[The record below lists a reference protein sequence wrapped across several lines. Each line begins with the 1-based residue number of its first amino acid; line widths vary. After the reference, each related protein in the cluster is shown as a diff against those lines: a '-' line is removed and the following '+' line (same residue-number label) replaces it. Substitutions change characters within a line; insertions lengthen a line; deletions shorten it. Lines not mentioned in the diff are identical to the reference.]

1 VSAPTSEAIV
11 AITAEAA
18 APGFAAGLLRR
29 LRSDPLG
36 LLGLCLVLLVV
47 FCALTAP
54 WIEPYNPFKIRVPE
68 RFHAPSLVHIFGTD
82 DLGRDVFSRVIAG
95 SQIALGV
102 SVSSIATALF
112 LGLILGLCAG
122 YGPRWLD
129 NFLLLIFDSLYS
141 FPTVMLG
148 LTVVTLFGPSLET
161 LMSVVITIQTPGY
174 ARLIRTA
181 TLATKNSE
189 YILAIRALGSS
200 SGRVLMIHIL
210 PNIIGPILI
219 IASMD
224 IPSVITLEAGLTYLG
239 MGIPPPAASWGRILQ
254 EGFDS
259 IRDAP
264 WIVIAGG
271 IPLIF
276 TTLGFTFL
284 GESLR
289 DLLDPKLRRVV

>member
-1 VSAPTSEAIV
+1 MSAQTSEAIV

-18 APGFAAGLLRR
+18 TPGFAAGLLRR

-36 LLGLCLVLLVV
+36 LLGLSLVLLVV

-54 WIEPYNPFKIRVPE
+54 WIEPYNPFKIRVLE
-68 RFHAPSLVHIFGTD
+68 RFSPPSLVHVFGTD
-82 DLGRDVFSRVIAG
+82 NLGRNVFSRVIAG

-102 SVSSIATALF
+102 GVSSIAIALV

-129 NFLLLIFDSLYS
+129 NFLLLIFNSLYS

-181 TLATKNSE
+181 TLATKHSE
-189 YILAIRALGSS
+189 YILAIRSLGSS
-200 SGRVLMIHIL
+200 PWRVLLIHIL

-254 EGFDS
+254 DGFDS

-271 IPLIF
+271 IPLIL

-284 GESLR
+284 GEALR

>member
-11 AITAEAA
+11 AITSEAA
-18 APGFAAGLLRR
+18 APGFVAGLLRR

-36 LLGLCLVLLVV
+36 LLGLSLVLLVV

-54 WIEPYNPFKIRVPE
+54 WIEPYSPFKIRVLE
-68 RFHAPSLVHIFGTD
+68 RFSPPSLVHIFGTD

-102 SVSSIATALF
+102 SVSSIATALV

-200 SGRVLMIHIL
+200 PARVLMIHIL

-239 MGIPPPAASWGRILQ
+239 MGIPPPAASWGRIL
-254 EGFDS
+254 EDGFDS

-271 IPLIF
+271 IPLIL

>member
-1 VSAPTSEAIV
+1 VSAQTSEAIV

-18 APGFAAGLLRR
+18 APGFAAGLVRR

-36 LLGLCLVLLVV
+36 LLGLSLVLLVV

-54 WIEPYNPFKIRVPE
+54 WIEPYNPFKIRVME

-102 SVSSIATALF
+102 GVSSIAIALV

-189 YILAIRALGSS
+189 YILAIRSLGSS
-200 SGRVLMIHIL
+200 PWRVLMIHIL

-254 EGFDS
+254 DGFDS

-264 WIVIAGG
+264 WIVVAGG
-271 IPLIF
+271 IPLIL

>member
-1 VSAPTSEAIV
+1 
-11 AITAEAA
+11 
-18 APGFAAGLLRR
+18 
-29 LRSDPLG
+29 
-36 LLGLCLVLLVV
+36 
-47 FCALTAP
+47 
-54 WIEPYNPFKIRVPE
+54 
-68 RFHAPSLVHIFGTD
+68 
-82 DLGRDVFSRVIAG
+82 
-95 SQIALGV
+95 
-102 SVSSIATALF
+102 
-112 LGLILGLCAG
+112 
-122 YGPRWLD
+122 
-129 NFLLLIFDSLYS
+129 
-141 FPTVMLG
+141 MLG

>member
-1 VSAPTSEAIV
+1 MSAQTSERIV

-18 APGFAAGLLRR
+18 APGFVAGLLRR

-36 LLGLCLVLLVV
+36 LLGLSLVLLVV

-54 WIEPYNPFKIRVPE
+54 WIEPYNPFKIRVLE
-68 RFHAPSLVHIFGTD
+68 RFHPPSLAHIFGTD
-82 DLGRDVFSRVIAG
+82 DLGRDVFSRAIAG

-102 SVSSIATALF
+102 GVSSIAIALV
-112 LGLILGLCAG
+112 LGLVLGLCAG

-129 NFLLLIFDSLYS
+129 NFLLLIFDSIYS

-148 LTVVTLFGPSLET
+148 LTVVTMFGPSLET

-200 SGRVLMIHIL
+200 PGRVLMIHIL

-254 EGFDS
+254 DGFDS

>member
-1 VSAPTSEAIV
+1 
-11 AITAEAA
+11 
-18 APGFAAGLLRR
+18 
-29 LRSDPLG
+29 
-36 LLGLCLVLLVV
+36 V

-54 WIEPYNPFKIRVPE
+54 WIEPYSPFKIRVLE
-68 RFHAPSLVHIFGTD
+68 RFSPPSLVHIFGTD

-102 SVSSIATALF
+102 SVSSIATALV

-200 SGRVLMIHIL
+200 PARVLMIHIL

-239 MGIPPPAASWGRILQ
+239 MGIPPPAASWGRIL
-254 EGFDS
+254 EDGFDS

-271 IPLIF
+271 IPLIL

>member
-1 VSAPTSEAIV
+1 MFAQPSDSVVTVVVEPAS
-11 AITAEAA
+11 
-18 APGFAAGLLRR
+18 PGFIVDLFRR
-29 LRSDPLG
+29 LRQEPLG
-36 LLGLCLVLLVV
+36 VLGLTLVLLVV
-47 FCALTAP
+47 FCALMAR
-54 WIEPYNPFKIRVPE
+54 WIMPYNPDKIKVVE
-68 RFHAPSLVHIFGTD
+68 RFDMPSAIHIFGTD
-82 DLGRDVFSRVIAG
+82 SLGRDVLSRVIAG

-102 SVSSIATALF
+102 GVFSIAVALIF
-112 LGLILGLCAG
+112 GIILGLLAG

-129 NFLLLIFDSLYS
+129 NFLLLLFDSVYS

-161 LMSVVITIQTPGY
+161 LISVVITIQTPGY

-181 TLATKNSE
+181 TLSAKTSE
-189 YILAIRALGSS
+189 YILAIRSLGGSPW
-200 SGRVLMIHIL
+200 RILLIHIL
-210 PNIIGPILI
+210 PNIIGPVLI

-239 MGIPPPAASWGRILQ
+239 MGIPPPAPSWGRILQ
-254 EGFDS
+254 DGFDN

-289 DLLDPKLRRVV
+289 DLLDPKLRRIV

>member
-1 VSAPTSEAIV
+1 MSAPTSDAIV

-18 APGFAAGLLRR
+18 TPGFVAGLFRR

-36 LLGLCLVLLVV
+36 LLGLSLVVLVV

-54 WIEPYNPFKIRVPE
+54 WIEPYNPFKIRVLE
-68 RFHAPSLVHIFGTD
+68 RFSPPSLVHVFGTD

-102 SVSSIATALF
+102 SVSSIATALI

-129 NFLLLIFDSLYS
+129 NFLLLIFDSVYS

-200 SGRVLMIHIL
+200 PGRILMIHIL

-254 EGFDS
+254 DGFDS

-264 WIVIAGG
+264 WIVVAGG
-271 IPLIF
+271 IPLIL

>member
-1 VSAPTSEAIV
+1 MSAPTSEAIV
-11 AITAEAA
+11 AITSEAA
-18 APGFAAGLLRR
+18 APGFVAGLLRR

-36 LLGLCLVLLVV
+36 LLGLSLVLLVV

-54 WIEPYNPFKIRVPE
+54 WIEPYSPFKIRVLE
-68 RFHAPSLVHIFGTD
+68 RFSPPSLVHIFGTD

-102 SVSSIATALF
+102 SVSSIATALV

-200 SGRVLMIHIL
+200 PARVLMIHIL

-239 MGIPPPAASWGRILQ
+239 MGIPPPAASWGRIL
-254 EGFDS
+254 EDGFDS

-271 IPLIF
+271 IPLIL